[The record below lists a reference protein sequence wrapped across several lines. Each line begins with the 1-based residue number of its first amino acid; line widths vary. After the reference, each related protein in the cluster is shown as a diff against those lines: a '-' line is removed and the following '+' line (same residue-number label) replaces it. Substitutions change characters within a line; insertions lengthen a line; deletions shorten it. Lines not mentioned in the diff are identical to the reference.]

1 MDRVNTTLMEVMCDY
16 LEEIKV
22 VNPHVSWQDLMDT
35 CIVAGG
41 YMAKKSK
48 INNDDYLMYLRS
60 IQIVDE
66 HIPSYFVGEA

>member
-41 YMAKKSK
+41 YMAKKK
-48 INNDDYLMYLRS
+48 
-60 IQIVDE
+60 
-66 HIPSYFVGEA
+66 